1 MTTPKA
7 EQKADLILHPVRMRI
22 IQCLISGAPK
32 TAQQLQELLPDVP
45 QATLYRHLK
54 KLSDAGMLTI
64 AEERPNRGTVE
75 RWYTLPERAAELTAD
90 DLRAASP
97 DDHLAFFMK
106 FASHLIGQY
115 GRYVRKPGADLLAD
129 GVTYRQIAFHLS
141 DEEHLRLIASI
152 RELFAAASRN
162 EPSPE
167 RTSRMYTLIAF
178 PE

>member
-1 MTTPKA
+1 MS

-22 IQCLISGAPK
+22 IQCLIGGAPK
-32 TAQQLQELLPDVP
+32 SAQQLQELLPDVP

-54 KLSDAGMLTI
+54 KLSDANMLAI

-97 DDHLAFFMK
+97 EDHLAFFMK

-115 GRYVRKPGADLLAD
+115 GRYVRKPGLDLLAD
-129 GVTYRQIAFHLS
+129 GVSYRQIALQLS
-141 DEEHLRLIASI
+141 DEEHLRLLASI
-152 RELFAAASRN
+152 RELFAEAARN

-167 RTSRMYTLIAF
+167 RRNRVYSVIAF

>member
-1 MTTPKA
+1 MA

-22 IQCLISGAPK
+22 IQSLIGGAPK

-54 KLSDAGMLTI
+54 KLSDAKMLTI

-90 DLRAASP
+90 DLRSASAEE
-97 DDHLAFFMK
+97 HLAYFMK

-115 GRYVRKPGADLLAD
+115 GKYVNRPGMDLLDD
-129 GVTYRQIAFHLS
+129 GVSYRQIALQLS
-141 DEEHLRLIASI
+141 DEEHLRLLAGI
-152 RELFAAASRN
+152 RELLVEASKN
-162 EPSPE
+162 DPSPE
-167 RTSRMYTLIAF
+167 RRNRLYSLIAF